1 MAKEPCVVC
10 GEETRIGSP
19 YFSSRR
25 QTVAKDG
32 AAVFLC
38 SDCEARS
45 HPSRRHELRDEE
57 RRQLDEHGLIF
68 GIAFNATG
76 H

>member
-1 MAKEPCVVC
+1 MAKEPCIVC
-10 GEETRIGSP
+10 GEETGIGSP
-19 YFSSRR
+19 YFSSR
-25 QTVAKDG
+25 QLVHKG
-32 AAVFLC
+32 AAPVFLC

-45 HPSRRHELRDEE
+45 HPARRHELSDDE
-57 RRQLDEHGLIF
+57 RRRLEEHSSLF

>member
-10 GEETRIGSP
+10 GDETMIGSP

-25 QTVAKDG
+25 QVAGPG
-32 AAVFLC
+32 AAAAFLC

-45 HPSRRHELRDEE
+45 HPSRRHELSDEE
-57 RRQLDEHGLIF
+57 RRRLNEHALMF